1 MKKNKMMR
9 IASVLL
15 IAVLMTTCA
24 ISGTFAKYVTDA
36 EGTDSARVAKW
47 GVEITANGETFTTS
61 ETGTVNASATANTVL
76 SAGAVS
82 DISDVVAPG
91 MSGEMVA
98 MTLEG
103 TPEVAVKVTYAAEIE
118 FDGWLDE
125 SGALYLPII
134 VTIDG
139 TAYSAAGTNCTTA
152 EAFATYL
159 ENKIAEYSCEYAA
172 GTNLSTVEN
181 DSLAISWEWA
191 YYVDDDTDVKDTY
204 LGDQAADGTP
214 STISFTVTTT
224 VTQID

>member
-15 IAVLMTTCA
+15 IAVLMSTCA
-24 ISGTFAKYVTDA
+24 ISGTFAKYVT
-36 EGTDSARVAKW
+36 EGSATDTARVAKW

-76 SAGAVS
+76 SS
-82 DISDVVAPG
+82 DSDNVVAPG

-98 MTLEG
+98 MTLDG
-103 TPEVAVKVTYAAEIE
+103 APEVAVKVTYAAEIE
-118 FDGWLDE
+118 FEGWLDE
-125 SGALYLPII
+125 SGALYLPIV
-134 VTIDG
+134 VTING
-139 TAYSAAGTNCTTA
+139 TAYSAAGTNCATA
-152 EAFATYL
+152 ADFATYL

-172 GTNLSTVEN
+172 GTDLSTVED

-204 LGDQAADGTP
+204 LGDQAVDGNP

-224 VTQID
+224 VTQVD